1 MIKQIEE
8 TSRNQKAKRIAVFAA
23 YSDNK
28 RISNELIYFLKE
40 LSKCVDGII
49 FIADNDFSSDELSK
63 ISDYVIYADC
73 QHHGKYDF
81 GSYSKGFQWFR
92 QSDYY
97 NKTDEIIFCNDSVL
111 GPYRPL
117 SYFFEEKEKAG
128 NPPVFG
134 CTINHIALGKIY
146 PHLQSYFFTVHKSVF
161 TQSFFIDFFDN
172 IKEEAN
178 KADIITKYEMGL
190 TELFEKNNIK
200 FDAIYS
206 KAGYCDPCREFV
218 EHFDQMLFIK
228 KNRLKSYHT
237 LKINLLLTKIGFPY
251 WILKGKFVKKTNI
264 NKLKIALH
272 LFLEPARI
280 IRQLD
285 IYKKRKY
292 DKKIRKFKG
301 I

>member
-1 MIKQIEE
+1 MKTTINYRVKNNEQ
-8 TSRNQKAKRIAVFAA
+8 NRIAVFAA

-28 RISNELIYFLKE
+28 RISNEVIYLLKE
-40 LSKCVDGII
+40 LSKVVDGVV
-49 FIADNDFSSDELSK
+49 FIADNDFLDGELDK
-63 ISDYVIYADC
+63 ISEYIIHADC

-92 QSDYY
+92 QSEFYD
-97 NKTDEIIFCNDSVL
+97 KTDEIIFCNDSVL

-117 SYFFEEKEKAG
+117 SFFFEKKEKAC

-146 PHLQSYFFTVHKSVF
+146 PHLQSYFFSVHKSVF
-161 TQSFFIDFFDN
+161 TQKFFIDFFDN
-172 IKEEAN
+172 IKEETN

-200 FDAIYS
+200 FGAIYS
-206 KAGYCDPCREFV
+206 KAGYCDPCREFI

-228 KNRLKSYHT
+228 KNRIKSYHT
-237 LKINLLLTKIGFPY
+237 IKINLLLTKIGFPY
-251 WILKGKFVKKTNI
+251 WIIKGKFVEKNNI
-264 NKLKIALH
+264 NKLKILLY

-292 DKKIRKFKG
+292 DKKVSGFKS
-301 I
+301 

>member
-1 MIKQIEE
+1 ME
-8 TSRNQKAKRIAVFAA
+8 TTMNYRVINNKYNRIAVFAA

-28 RISNELIYFLKE
+28 KISNEVIYFLKE
-40 LSKCVDGII
+40 LSKYVDGIV
-49 FIADNDFSSDELSK
+49 FIADNDFSNDELSK
-63 ISDYVIYADC
+63 ISEYVIHTDC
-73 QHHGKYDF
+73 HCHGKYDF
-81 GSYSKGFQWFR
+81 GSYSKGFQWIR
-92 QSDYY
+92 KSDLF
-97 NKTDEIIFCNDSVL
+97 NQIDEIIFCNDSVL

-117 SYFFEEKEKAG
+117 SFFFDKKSRLG

-161 TQSFFIDFFDN
+161 TQKFFIDFFDN
-172 IKEEAN
+172 IKEESN

-206 KAGYCDPCREFV
+206 KAGYCDPCREFI
-218 EHFDQMLFIK
+218 EHFDQMLFVK
-228 KNRLKSYHT
+228 RNRFKRYHT
-237 LKINLLLTKIGFPY
+237 LKLNLLLTKIGFPY
-251 WILKGKFVKKTNI
+251 WIIKGKFVKKTNL
-264 NKLKIALH
+264 NKIKIALH

-292 DKKIRKFKG
+292 DKKVSKFKN
-301 I
+301 